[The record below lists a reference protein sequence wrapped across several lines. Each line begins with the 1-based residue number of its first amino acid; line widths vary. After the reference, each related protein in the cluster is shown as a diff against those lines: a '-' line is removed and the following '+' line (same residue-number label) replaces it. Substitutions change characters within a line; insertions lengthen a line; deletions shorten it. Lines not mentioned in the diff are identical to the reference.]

1 MAAKNIN
8 ANNKKVRNSNF
19 YKNTNIYNFE
29 DIDPNNILV
38 SKKESYINK
47 NSYKYFIGYN
57 DNDIISPIYT
67 KLPDITGYVREFD
80 ENAAMSFVLKYKE
93 LLKNYIR
100 IWEKIE
106 KLIKINSESMPIYG
120 DDDKYLK
127 IKIKIYAGA
136 VTTNIYKAV

>member
-1 MAAKNIN
+1 MATKNIN
-8 ANNKKVRNSNF
+8 VNNKKVRKSNF
-19 YKNTNIYNFE
+19 YKNKNIYNID
-29 DIDPNNILV
+29 DIDTNNILV
-38 SKKESYINK
+38 SKTESYINK
-47 NSYKYFIGYN
+47 NSYKYFTGYN
-57 DNDIISPIYT
+57 DNDIISLICT
-67 KLPDITGYVREFD
+67 KLPHITGYVREFD
-80 ENAAMSFVLKYKE
+80 ENAAMSFVLKDQE

>member
-8 ANNKKVRNSNF
+8 ANNKKVRKSNF
-19 YKNTNIYNFE
+19 YKNKNIYNIE

-57 DNDIISPIYT
+57 DNDIISPICT

-80 ENAAMSFVLKYKE
+80 ENAAMSFVLKDKE

-106 KLIKINSESMPIYG
+106 KLIKINSESMPIYS

-127 IKIKIYAGA
+127 TKIKIYAGA